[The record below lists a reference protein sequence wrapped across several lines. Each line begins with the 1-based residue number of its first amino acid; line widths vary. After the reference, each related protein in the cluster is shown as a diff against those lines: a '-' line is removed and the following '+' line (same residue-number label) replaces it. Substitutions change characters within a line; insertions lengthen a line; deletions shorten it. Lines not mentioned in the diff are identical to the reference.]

1 MSGPAAVQ
9 GAHDRRG
16 RQNHVGENRH
26 KRLHHTA
33 LSPSRPRIEGVEA
46 AFFDLD
52 KTVIARASMAAYGPA
67 LHRAGY
73 LSAPMALRAAWG
85 QLLFRF
91 FGADESAMDRARRT
105 ALRLAAGWEQEGL
118 RRLAHDHLAQV
129 IEPIVY
135 DEALD
140 LFAHHRAEGRLL
152 VLVSAS
158 PIEIVAPLADHL
170 GVDEFV
176 ATTPMVDAE
185 GRYTGE
191 VEFYAQG
198 PGKADAIRRLAHD
211 REIDLVDSWAYSDS
225 ATDLPMLEAVGHP
238 VVVNP
243 DRELRREAEKR
254 GWPIREFENPVPLG
268 DRVPIDRNW
277 IAASALTAVVL
288 LGAIAG
294 VRRLRRPSRRT
305 QPTAPNGRD

>member
-1 MSGPAAVQ
+1 M
-9 GAHDRRG
+9 
-16 RQNHVGENRH
+16 
-26 KRLHHTA
+26 
-33 LSPSRPRIEGVEA
+33 EA

-152 VLVSAS
+152 ILVSAS

-176 ATTPMVDAE
+176 ATTPMVDDE

-198 PGKADAIRRLAHD
+198 PGKADAMGRLAHD
-211 REIDLVDSWAYSDS
+211 REIDLAGSWAYSDS
-225 ATDLPMLEAVGHP
+225 VSDLPMLEAVGHP
-238 VVVNP
+238 VAVNP
-243 DRELRREAEKR
+243 DRQLRRLAGERE
-254 GWPIREFENPVPLG
+254 WPVLEFERPVALG
-268 DRVPIDRNW
+268 DRVPLDRRW
-277 IAASALTAVVL
+277 GVVSALTLLAAMAVWSGVRR
-288 LGAIAG
+288 ARRRSRAAARDAG
-294 VRRLRRPSRRT
+294 VRSIGPS
-305 QPTAPNGRD
+305 

>member
-1 MSGPAAVQ
+1 MADSITSGSSLLTSGTSVRVRCRTVTVTTSA
-9 GAHDRRG
+9 
-16 RQNHVGENRH
+16 
-26 KRLHHTA
+26 
-33 LSPSRPRIEGVEA
+33 RPRLGPVEA

-67 LHRAGY
+67 LRRAGY
-73 LSAPMALRAAWG
+73 LSAPMVLRAAWG

-91 FGADESAMDRARRT
+91 FGADEATMDRARRT

-118 RRLAHDHLAQV
+118 RRFARDHLAEV

-158 PIEIVAPLADHL
+158 PVEIVAPLADHL
-170 GVDEFV
+170 GVDEYV
-176 ATTPMVDAE
+176 ATTPMIDAE

-191 VEFYAQG
+191 VEFYAHG
-198 PGKADAIRRLAHD
+198 PGKAEAILRLAH
-211 REIDLVDSWAYSDS
+211 ELGLDLAGSWAYTDS
-225 ATDLPMLEAVGHP
+225 ATDLPMLELVGHP
-238 VVVNP
+238 VAVNP
-243 DRELRREAEKR
+243 DRDLRREAEKR
-254 GWPIREFENPVPLG
+254 GWLILEFDNPVPLG

-277 IAASALTAVVL
+277 IAASALTTGIV
-288 LGAIAG
+288 LGAVAVI
-294 VRRLRRPSRRT
+294 RRLRRRARRS
-305 QPTAPNGRD
+305 

>member
-1 MSGPAAVQ
+1 M
-9 GAHDRRG
+9 
-16 RQNHVGENRH
+16 
-26 KRLHHTA
+26 
-33 LSPSRPRIEGVEA
+33 EA

-73 LSAPMALRAAWG
+73 LTAPMALRAAWG
-85 QLLFRF
+85 QVLFRF
-91 FGADESAMDRARRT
+91 FGADEGSMARARQT

-118 RRLAHDHLAQV
+118 QRFARDHLAEV

-158 PIEIVAPLADHL
+158 PVEIVAPLADHL
-170 GVDEFV
+170 GVDEFI
-176 ATTPMVDAE
+176 ATTPETDAD

-198 PGKADAIRRLAHD
+198 PDKAHAIRRLAD
-211 REIDLVDSWAYSDS
+211 ELGIDLAGSWAYSDS
-225 ATDLPMLEAVGHP
+225 ATDLPMLDAVGHP
-238 VVVNP
+238 VAVNP
-243 DRELRREAEKR
+243 DRELRRTAEVR
-254 GWPIREFENPVPLG
+254 GWLIREFENPVPLG

-277 IAASALTAVVL
+277 VAATTLTTLLVVGLVALA
-288 LGAIAG
+288 
-294 VRRLRRPSRRT
+294 RRIGRRPI
-305 QPTAPNGRD
+305 G